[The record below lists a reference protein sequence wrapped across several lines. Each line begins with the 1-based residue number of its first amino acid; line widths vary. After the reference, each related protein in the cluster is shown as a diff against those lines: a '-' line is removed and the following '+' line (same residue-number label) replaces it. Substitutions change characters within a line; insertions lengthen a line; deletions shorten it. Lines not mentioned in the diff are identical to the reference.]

1 MVNIKKIRGYF
12 WKKLIIGLILGLCL
26 FISFCPTASAT
37 IHRYP
42 DGENA
47 ILYRSTQSLRDRSDL
62 SWQLVLF
69 KRLKSNQLDT
79 IHLRIVGFPGRVNLP
94 HRIPLK
100 ITTATG
106 QTWMLE
112 DVVDLSLP
120 TNVGEYD
127 ILKLLTQ
134 LEKDIPL
141 NLSIT
146 LQGDHIAEL
155 VIPPFVVKEWR
166 KVLDLDEFSY
176 NFSEQAREADFNK
189 DQTQIL

>member
-1 MVNIKKIRGYF
+1 MVNS
-12 WKKLIIGLILGLCL
+12 KKLKGYYWEKLFIGLIFCWCL
-26 FISFCPTASAT
+26 LISFSPTASAS

-47 ILYRSTQSLRDRSDL
+47 VLYRSTQSLRDRSDL

-94 HRIPLK
+94 HRVPLK
-100 ITTATG
+100 ITTTTG
-106 QTWMLE
+106 ETWLSE

-120 TNVGEYD
+120 NNVGEYD
-127 ILKLLTQ
+127 VLEMITQ
-134 LEKDIPL
+134 LQKDIPL
-141 NLSIT
+141 NLFVT
-146 LQGDHIAEL
+146 LQEDQVAEL

-176 NFSEQAREADFNK
+176 NFSR
-189 DQTQIL
+189 

>member
-1 MVNIKKIRGYF
+1 MVHLKKSKRYF
-12 WKKLIIGLILGLCL
+12 INQWVIVLILSFCL
-26 FISFCPTASAT
+26 FFSFSSPASAL

-42 DGENA
+42 EGENA
-47 ILYRSTQSLRDRSDL
+47 VLYRSTQSLRDRSDL

-79 IHLRIVGFPGRVNLP
+79 LHLRIVGFPGRIELP

-100 ITTATG
+100 ITTTTG
-106 QTWMLE
+106 QTWISE

-120 TNVGEYD
+120 SNVGEYD
-127 ILKLLTQ
+127 VLEMLTQ

-141 NLSIT
+141 T
-146 LQGDHIAEL
+146 LFIPMEGDHVAEL

-166 KVLDLDEFSY
+166 KVLDLDEFYY
-176 NFSEQAREADFNK
+176 NFSEQRLRENFNLE
-189 DQTQIL
+189 QAQIL